1 VARILLAVV
10 TLTVIAHAVHD
21 PHPFWPVLVALLLL
35 SYPGGTDVQVLR
47 AINRVAGTVLGI
59 FAYWTMDPGRHRTG
73 QSSACSHWRWCGRG
87 SGRRPSRLI
96 VATGRISL
104 ADQGVLDPVARRQ
117 PLGRCPGRPRPI
129 APGCGCR

>member
-1 VARILLAVV
+1 VRQPPLAARVRQRLTWPSEHVVTVARILLAVV

-73 QSSACSHWRWCGRG
+73 QSSACSH
-87 SGRRPSRLI
+87 
-96 VATGRISL
+96 
-104 ADQGVLDPVARRQ
+104 
-117 PLGRCPGRPRPI
+117 
-129 APGCGCR
+129 